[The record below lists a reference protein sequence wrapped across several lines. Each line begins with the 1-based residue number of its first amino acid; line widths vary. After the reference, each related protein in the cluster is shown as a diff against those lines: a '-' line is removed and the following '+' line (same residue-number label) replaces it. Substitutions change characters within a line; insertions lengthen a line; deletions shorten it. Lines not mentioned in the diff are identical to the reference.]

1 MKKPCS
7 EMFCLRNQDITD
19 AKAFFYLFFM
29 SNSGYVIFEMV
40 VSSIS
45 RTTDTYLLDI
55 HNRIAA
61 MFLLTS
67 KHITEDYQ
75 TKQYYDLCIAL
86 EKYLIANF
94 NCSLNLDLLESIASS
109 GKIN

>member
-1 MKKPCS
+1 
-7 EMFCLRNQDITD
+7 
-19 AKAFFYLFFM
+19 
-29 SNSGYVIFEMV
+29 MV

-45 RTTDTYLLDI
+45 RTKDTYLLDI

-67 KHITEDYQ
+67 EHITENYQ
-75 TKQYYDLCIAL
+75 TEQYYDLCIAL

-94 NCSLNLDLLESIASS
+94 NCSLNLDSLESIASS
-109 GKIN
+109 GKVI